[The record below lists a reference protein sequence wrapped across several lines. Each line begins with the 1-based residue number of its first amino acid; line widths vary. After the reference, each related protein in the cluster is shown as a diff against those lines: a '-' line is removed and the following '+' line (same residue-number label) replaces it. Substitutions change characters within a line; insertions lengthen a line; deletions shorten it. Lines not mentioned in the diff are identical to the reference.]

1 MFVSDHSKNFKE
13 DHSMA
18 LFENNSQDWDDNNIK
33 YQTRDISTN
42 TTNLHLTESS
52 TQTNNTDN
60 SNYIERANES
70 FGIFIGREI
79 QNVPIFKRRFIM
91 YQIIKLIEN
100 NS

>member
-1 MFVSDHSKNFKE
+1 
-13 DHSMA
+13 MA

-42 TTNLHLTESS
+42 TTNLNLTESS

-60 SNYIERANES
+60 SNYIERANEG

-79 QNVPIFKRRFIM
+79 QNVPIFKRRFTM

-100 NS
+100 NSQNI